1 MKQIWLILLICPI
14 WLSAQTPPVSLEECL
29 GKAMD
34 VWPGS
39 KGTSIAAESGGL
51 RQRNAQNTWYP
62 RLSLGGQA
70 SWQSDVTEVSLPLP
84 GIMLPEI
91 PHDQYKVFMDI
102 SQVLYDGGLSSARA
116 KTERLNAEA
125 DSVQVMVD
133 GRKVKEMVI
142 DLYTG
147 VLYYRQLEQL
157 SLTLLERLNKRM
169 VVLQSSADNGV
180 LAGTDILL
188 FRAEVKKAEQ
198 ALNDAVMAE
207 TSMLASLSILTGTE
221 LNRQTPFEKP
231 SAVFNLSDEIS
242 HPEFSLFMMQKDI
255 LNTSQSAASGALRPQ
270 LSAFAQGGYG
280 RPALNMFSVDFDTY
294 FMAGVRL
301 NWTLYDWGQSAR
313 EKQVLELKK
322 RTISLAEENLKQTI
336 AVQLSQQQMEME
348 RLKKQMASDD
358 EIIGLYEK
366 VVEQSAVS
374 LEQGII
380 TPVEYLDKESLWR
393 MAGIEKAR
401 SEARY
406 FRACSMYRFIKGEI

>member
-29 GKAMD
+29 GKAME

-51 RQRNAQNTWYP
+51 RQRSAQNTWYP

-70 SWQSDVTEVSLPLP
+70 TWQSDVTEVSLPLP
-84 GIMLPEI
+84 GMMLPEI
-91 PHDQYKVFMDI
+91 PHDQYKLFMDV
-102 SQVLYDGGLSSARA
+102 SQVLYDGGLSSSRA
-116 KTERLNAEA
+116 KMELLYAGA

-142 DLYTG
+142 ELYAS
-147 VLYYRQLEQL
+147 VLYYRQLEEL
-157 SLTLLERLNKRM
+157 SLTLLERLNKRLD
-169 VVLQSSADNGV
+169 VLQSSADNGV

-207 TSMLASLSILTGTE
+207 TSMLISLSILTGTE

-231 SAVFNLSDEIS
+231 LAVISLSDEVKR
-242 HPEFSLFMMQKDI
+242 PEFSLFMLQKDI
-255 LNTSQSAASGALRPQ
+255 LNTSQSASSGALRPQ
-270 LSAFAQGGYG
+270 FSAFAQGGYG

-294 FMAGVRL
+294 FLAGVRL
-301 NWTLYDWGQSAR
+301 NWNLYDWGQTAR

-322 RTISLAEENLKQTI
+322 RTISLAEENLKQAI

-348 RLKKQMASDD
+348 RLKKQMISDD
-358 EIIGLYEK
+358 EIIALYEK
-366 VVEQSAVS
+366 VVEQSAVA
-374 LEQGII
+374 LEQGQI
-380 TPVEYLDKESLWR
+380 TPLDYLDKESLWR
-393 MAGIEKAR
+393 SAGIEKAR

>member
-1 MKQIWLILLICPI
+1 M
-14 WLSAQTPPVSLEECL
+14 E
-29 GKAMD
+29 

-51 RQRNAQNTWYP
+51 RQRSAQNTWYP

-70 SWQSDVTEVSLPLP
+70 TWQSDVTEVSLPLP
-84 GIMLPEI
+84 GMMLPEI
-91 PHDQYKVFMDI
+91 PHDQYKLFMDV
-102 SQVLYDGGLSSARA
+102 SQVLYDGGLSSSRA
-116 KTERLNAEA
+116 KMELLYAGA

-142 DLYTG
+142 ELYAS
-147 VLYYRQLEQL
+147 VLYYRQLEEL
-157 SLTLLERLNKRM
+157 SLTLLERLNKRLD
-169 VVLQSSADNGV
+169 VLQSSADNGV

-207 TSMLASLSILTGTE
+207 TSMLISLSILTGTE

-231 SAVFNLSDEIS
+231 LAVISLSDEVKR
-242 HPEFSLFMMQKDI
+242 PEFSLFMLQKDI
-255 LNTSQSAASGALRPQ
+255 LNTSQSASSGALRPQ
-270 LSAFAQGGYG
+270 FSAFAQGGYG

-294 FMAGVRL
+294 FLAGVRL
-301 NWTLYDWGQSAR
+301 NWNLYDWGQTAR

-322 RTISLAEENLKQTI
+322 RTISLAEENLKQAI

-348 RLKKQMASDD
+348 RLKKQMISDD
-358 EIIGLYEK
+358 EIIALYEK
-366 VVEQSAVS
+366 VVEQSAVA
-374 LEQGII
+374 LEQGQI
-380 TPVEYLDKESLWR
+380 TPLDYLDKESLWR
-393 MAGIEKAR
+393 SAGIEKAR